1 MCVGVTM
8 PVTDKQ
14 ERWMRKLGDLEALVM
29 EQLWTSNEPL
39 LVRQV
44 LEALPDG
51 RHRAYTTVMTVMD
64 NLFKKGFVVRERS
77 GRAYVYRASQS
88 RAEHTAEVMEDAL
101 TRGGDRGAALMHFV
115 DQLTPDEAAQLRSLL
130 VDREPS

>member
-1 MCVGVTM
+1 
-8 PVTDKQ
+8 
-14 ERWMRKLGDLEALVM
+14 MRKLGDLEALVM

>member
-1 MCVGVTM
+1 
-8 PVTDKQ
+8 
-14 ERWMRKLGDLEALVM
+14 MRKLGDLEALVM
-29 EQLWTSNEPL
+29 EQLWASTEPL
-39 LVRQV
+39 AVRQV

-51 RHRAYTTVMTVMD
+51 RNRAYTTVMTVMD
-64 NLFKKGFVVRERS
+64 NLFQKGFVVRERS

-130 VDREPS
+130 GDRESS